1 MLIKFLK
8 LEQPRG
14 LCSPTHSVFQYTPG
28 NGERRGSLPSALL
41 IWEMAGVTRSNCS
54 SETELFLRKLQPAR
68 PSHVFQTSQ
77 SSSWR
82 AGSSGSWPG
91 SWPRR
96 SPTLTT
102 PASQPPPQPLLPPLR
117 GACLPGHVASGTG
130 TSSQYLDHVATGAAF
145 PLTGSVGE
153 GRSPRSR
160 GLCLWWGNIN
170 TF

>member
-1 MLIKFLK
+1 MQSYPFCFPIHTGGTVRGGAACLPHSLYGKWRELPGQTALLK
-8 LEQPRG
+8 L
-14 LCSPTHSVFQYTPG
+14 S
-28 NGERRGSLPSALL
+28 
-41 IWEMAGVTRSNCS
+41 CS
-54 SETELFLRKLQPAR
+54 SG
-68 PSHVFQTSQ
+68 
-77 SSSWR
+77 SSSQPGPHMCFKPR
-82 AGSSGSWPG
+82 RVLVDSSGSWPG